1 MKYGR
6 SLQEL
11 AIELDR
17 QAKVKKDYVATAGAM
32 QMTAVNENFDL
43 VIGNT
48 PFQLNENAHRQ
59 LGLQLKIPAPY
70 YERMRAEN
78 PGLLMA
84 NVNGWFQQ
92 SPDTRRMVRTLDGT
106 ARAIL
111 SDRYRRIDNYEVA
124 QTVLPIISEMQG
136 ARIESCELTDTRMYI
151 KVVNERIQ
159 TEVVPGD
166 IVQAGILISNSEV
179 GMGSVSVK
187 PLIYRLVCTNGMV
200 ADNGSA
206 QSPSWSNYNSSQ
218 LTIGGTS
225 SATNAGSYSA
235 TFTPT
240 SNYKWSDGTTTAKSA
255 SWTIG
260 KATGSIT
267 LSASRLSLT
276 YPKTSGTITVTR
288 PGSGT
293 VTASSGS
300 TNIATVSVSGTT
312 ITVTA
317 KATGSA
323 TITVNVGA
331 DTNYTAPSSKTFT
344 VAVTLVSKTLS
355 SNSWAVIK
363 AVSDAGQGA
372 NYWSVGATKSVT
384 INGKV
389 GATTISSL
397 KVDAFIIGFN
407 HNSGKE
413 GSNRIHFLL
422 GKISGKFVGL
432 VDSSYGSATSTSGAF
447 TMNTSN
453 TNSGGWRSSQMRS
466 KVLGSASSPTS
477 PTANTLMAALPSDLR
492 AVMKSCTKY
501 TDNKGG
507 GNTASNVSSTTDYLF
522 LLSEYEVFAT
532 HQYCNDAEPNYQA
545 QYDYFKAG
553 NSKVANKH
561 SATGTAAVWWLRSPT
576 YYIGSDNYFC
586 EVSSSGSLDFN
597 AAYNAYGVV
606 PGFVV

>member
-43 VIGNT
+43 VIGST

-200 ADNGSA
+200 ADVGVGKRPFSRRRLPRWLSLRPRSSTSA
-206 QSPSWSNYNSSQ
+206 RTRARAFWGILSRAVTFPSMVWQTLSH
-218 LTIGGTS
+218 GTRRTCR
-225 SATNAGSYSA
+225 A
-235 TFTPT
+235 
-240 SNYKWSDGTTTAKSA
+240 TTAALNWKPP
-255 SWTIG
+255 
-260 KATGSIT
+260 AT
-267 LSASRLSLT
+267 
-276 YPKTSGTITVTR
+276 
-288 PGSGT
+288 
-293 VTASSGS
+293 
-300 TNIATVSVSGTT
+300 
-312 ITVTA
+312 
-317 KATGSA
+317 
-323 TITVNVGA
+323 
-331 DTNYTAPSSKTFT
+331 
-344 VAVTLVSKTLS
+344 
-355 SNSWAVIK
+355 
-363 AVSDAGQGA
+363 
-372 NYWSVGATKSVT
+372 
-384 INGKV
+384 
-389 GATTISSL
+389 
-397 KVDAFIIGFN
+397 
-407 HNSGKE
+407 
-413 GSNRIHFLL
+413 
-422 GKISGKFVGL
+422 
-432 VDSSYGSATSTSGAF
+432 
-447 TMNTSN
+447 
-453 TNSGGWRSSQMRS
+453 RSSPC
-466 KVLGSASSPTS
+466 SP
-477 PTANTLMAALPSDLR
+477 R
-492 AVMKSCTKY
+492 C
-501 TDNKGG
+501 
-507 GNTASNVSSTTDYLF
+507 
-522 LLSEYEVFAT
+522 
-532 HQYCNDAEPNYQA
+532 
-545 QYDYFKAG
+545 
-553 NSKVANKH
+553 
-561 SATGTAAVWWLRSPT
+561 
-576 YYIGSDNYFC
+576 
-586 EVSSSGSLDFN
+586 
-597 AAYNAYGVV
+597 
-606 PGFVV
+606 

>member
-200 ADNGSA
+200 ADVGVGKRHVGRINESVDGDFGIFRDETIEADDRAFLMKIEDTVRAAVDEARFNALVQKLRDAKEAPILRRRLPRWLSLRPRSSTSA
-206 QSPSWSNYNSSQ
+206 RTRARAFWDILSRAVTFPSMVWQTLSH
-218 LTIGGTS
+218 GTRRTCR
-225 SATNAGSYSA
+225 A
-235 TFTPT
+235 
-240 SNYKWSDGTTTAKSA
+240 TTAA
-255 SWTIG
+255 LSW
-260 KATGSIT
+260 KPPAT
-267 LSASRLSLT
+267 
-276 YPKTSGTITVTR
+276 
-288 PGSGT
+288 
-293 VTASSGS
+293 
-300 TNIATVSVSGTT
+300 
-312 ITVTA
+312 
-317 KATGSA
+317 
-323 TITVNVGA
+323 
-331 DTNYTAPSSKTFT
+331 
-344 VAVTLVSKTLS
+344 
-355 SNSWAVIK
+355 
-363 AVSDAGQGA
+363 
-372 NYWSVGATKSVT
+372 
-384 INGKV
+384 
-389 GATTISSL
+389 
-397 KVDAFIIGFN
+397 
-407 HNSGKE
+407 
-413 GSNRIHFLL
+413 
-422 GKISGKFVGL
+422 
-432 VDSSYGSATSTSGAF
+432 
-447 TMNTSN
+447 
-453 TNSGGWRSSQMRS
+453 RSSPC
-466 KVLGSASSPTS
+466 SP
-477 PTANTLMAALPSDLR
+477 R
-492 AVMKSCTKY
+492 C
-501 TDNKGG
+501 
-507 GNTASNVSSTTDYLF
+507 
-522 LLSEYEVFAT
+522 
-532 HQYCNDAEPNYQA
+532 
-545 QYDYFKAG
+545 
-553 NSKVANKH
+553 
-561 SATGTAAVWWLRSPT
+561 
-576 YYIGSDNYFC
+576 
-586 EVSSSGSLDFN
+586 
-597 AAYNAYGVV
+597 
-606 PGFVV
+606 

>member
-124 QTVLPIISEMQG
+124 QTVLPIISEMHG

-200 ADNGSA
+200 ADVGVGKRHVGRINESVDGDFGIFRDE
-206 QSPSWSNYNSSQ
+206 
-218 LTIGGTS
+218 TIE
-225 SATNAGSYSA
+225 ADDRA
-235 TFTPT
+235 FLM
-240 SNYKWSDGTTTAKSA
+240 KIED
-255 SWTIG
+255 
-260 KATGSIT
+260 
-267 LSASRLSLT
+267 
-276 YPKTSGTITVTR
+276 TVR
-288 PGSGT
+288 
-293 VTASSGS
+293 
-300 TNIATVSVSGTT
+300 
-312 ITVTA
+312 
-317 KATGSA
+317 
-323 TITVNVGA
+323 
-331 DTNYTAPSSKTFT
+331 
-344 VAVTLVSKTLS
+344 
-355 SNSWAVIK
+355 
-363 AVSDAGQGA
+363 
-372 NYWSVGATKSVT
+372 
-384 INGKV
+384 
-389 GATTISSL
+389 
-397 KVDAFIIGFN
+397 
-407 HNSGKE
+407 
-413 GSNRIHFLL
+413 
-422 GKISGKFVGL
+422 
-432 VDSSYGSATSTSGAF
+432 
-447 TMNTSN
+447 
-453 TNSGGWRSSQMRS
+453 
-466 KVLGSASSPTS
+466 
-477 PTANTLMAALPSDLR
+477 
-492 AVMKSCTKY
+492 
-501 TDNKGG
+501 
-507 GNTASNVSSTTDYLF
+507 
-522 LLSEYEVFAT
+522 
-532 HQYCNDAEPNYQA
+532 
-545 QYDYFKAG
+545 
-553 NSKVANKH
+553 
-561 SATGTAAVWWLRSPT
+561 AAVDEAR
-576 YYIGSDNYFC
+576 
-586 EVSSSGSLDFN
+586 FN
-597 AAYNAYGVV
+597 ALVQKLRDAKEAPILPAAAPKVV
-606 PGFVV
+606 ELAAKEFNIRQNES

>member
-200 ADNGSA
+200 ADVGVGKRHVGRINESVDGDFGIFRDETIEADDRAFLMKIEDTVRAAVDEARFNALVQKLRVPRKRPFSRRRLPRWLSLRPRSSTSA
-206 QSPSWSNYNSSQ
+206 RTRARAFWGILSRVVTFPSMVWQTLSH
-218 LTIGGTS
+218 GTRRTCR
-225 SATNAGSYSA
+225 A
-235 TFTPT
+235 
-240 SNYKWSDGTTTAKSA
+240 TTAALNWKPP
-255 SWTIG
+255 
-260 KATGSIT
+260 AT
-267 LSASRLSLT
+267 
-276 YPKTSGTITVTR
+276 
-288 PGSGT
+288 
-293 VTASSGS
+293 
-300 TNIATVSVSGTT
+300 
-312 ITVTA
+312 
-317 KATGSA
+317 
-323 TITVNVGA
+323 
-331 DTNYTAPSSKTFT
+331 
-344 VAVTLVSKTLS
+344 
-355 SNSWAVIK
+355 
-363 AVSDAGQGA
+363 
-372 NYWSVGATKSVT
+372 
-384 INGKV
+384 
-389 GATTISSL
+389 
-397 KVDAFIIGFN
+397 
-407 HNSGKE
+407 
-413 GSNRIHFLL
+413 
-422 GKISGKFVGL
+422 
-432 VDSSYGSATSTSGAF
+432 
-447 TMNTSN
+447 
-453 TNSGGWRSSQMRS
+453 RSSPC
-466 KVLGSASSPTS
+466 SP
-477 PTANTLMAALPSDLR
+477 R
-492 AVMKSCTKY
+492 C
-501 TDNKGG
+501 
-507 GNTASNVSSTTDYLF
+507 
-522 LLSEYEVFAT
+522 
-532 HQYCNDAEPNYQA
+532 
-545 QYDYFKAG
+545 
-553 NSKVANKH
+553 
-561 SATGTAAVWWLRSPT
+561 
-576 YYIGSDNYFC
+576 
-586 EVSSSGSLDFN
+586 
-597 AAYNAYGVV
+597 
-606 PGFVV
+606 

>member
-200 ADNGSA
+200 ADVGVGKRHVGRINESVDGDFGIFRDE
-206 QSPSWSNYNSSQ
+206 
-218 LTIGGTS
+218 TIEADDRAFLMKIEDTVRAAAPKGVELAAKEFNIRQNESEGILGHLIAGG
-225 SATNAGSYSA
+225 
-235 TFTPT
+235 
-240 SNYKWSDGTTTAKSA
+240 D
-255 SWTIG
+255 
-260 KATGSIT
+260 
-267 LSASRLSLT
+267 LSL
-276 YPKTSGTITVTR
+276 YGLANAVTR
-288 PGSGT
+288 HAQDVQSYDR
-293 VTASSGS
+293 S
-300 TNIATVSVSGTT
+300 TELEAAGYKI
-312 ITVTA
+312 ITMQ
-317 KATGSA
+317 
-323 TITVNVGA
+323 
-331 DTNYTAPSSKTFT
+331 PS
-344 VAVTLVSKTLS
+344 L
-355 SNSWAVIK
+355 
-363 AVSDAGQGA
+363 
-372 NYWSVGATKSVT
+372 
-384 INGKV
+384 
-389 GATTISSL
+389 L
-397 KVDAFIIGFN
+397 KRWN
-407 HNSGKE
+407 E
-413 GSNRIHFLL
+413 
-422 GKISGKFVGL
+422 
-432 VDSSYGSATSTSGAF
+432 
-447 TMNTSN
+447 
-453 TNSGGWRSSQMRS
+453 
-466 KVLGSASSPTS
+466 
-477 PTANTLMAALPSDLR
+477 
-492 AVMKSCTKY
+492 
-501 TDNKGG
+501 
-507 GNTASNVSSTTDYLF
+507 
-522 LLSEYEVFAT
+522 
-532 HQYCNDAEPNYQA
+532 
-545 QYDYFKAG
+545 
-553 NSKVANKH
+553 
-561 SATGTAAVWWLRSPT
+561 
-576 YYIGSDNYFC
+576 
-586 EVSSSGSLDFN
+586 EVST
-597 AAYNAYGVV
+597 V
-606 PGFVV
+606 

>member
-200 ADNGSA
+200 ADVGVGKRHVGRINESVDGDFGIFRDE
-206 QSPSWSNYNSSQ
+206 
-218 LTIGGTS
+218 TIEADDRAFLMKIEDTV
-225 SATNAGSYSA
+225 
-235 TFTPT
+235 
-240 SNYKWSDGTTTAKSA
+240 
-255 SWTIG
+255 
-260 KATGSIT
+260 
-267 LSASRLSLT
+267 SRRRLPRWLSLR
-276 YPKTSGTITVTR
+276 PRSSISARTR
-288 PGSGT
+288 ARAFWGILSQ
-293 VTASSGS
+293 
-300 TNIATVSVSGTT
+300 
-312 ITVTA
+312 
-317 KATGSA
+317 
-323 TITVNVGA
+323 
-331 DTNYTAPSSKTFT
+331 
-344 VAVTLVSKTLS
+344 AVTFPSMVWQTPSHGTRRTCRAMI
-355 SNSWAVIK
+355 AVLNWK
-363 AVSDAGQGA
+363 PP
-372 NYWSVGATKSVT
+372 AT
-384 INGKV
+384 
-389 GATTISSL
+389 
-397 KVDAFIIGFN
+397 
-407 HNSGKE
+407 
-413 GSNRIHFLL
+413 
-422 GKISGKFVGL
+422 
-432 VDSSYGSATSTSGAF
+432 
-447 TMNTSN
+447 
-453 TNSGGWRSSQMRS
+453 RSSPC
-466 KVLGSASSPTS
+466 SP
-477 PTANTLMAALPSDLR
+477 R
-492 AVMKSCTKY
+492 C
-501 TDNKGG
+501 
-507 GNTASNVSSTTDYLF
+507 
-522 LLSEYEVFAT
+522 
-532 HQYCNDAEPNYQA
+532 
-545 QYDYFKAG
+545 
-553 NSKVANKH
+553 
-561 SATGTAAVWWLRSPT
+561 
-576 YYIGSDNYFC
+576 
-586 EVSSSGSLDFN
+586 
-597 AAYNAYGVV
+597 
-606 PGFVV
+606 

>member
-200 ADNGSA
+200 ADVGVGKRHVGRINESVDGDFGIFRDETIEADDRAFLMKIEDTVRAAVDEARFNALGRNSGMPRKHPFSRRRLPRWLSLRPRSSTSA
-206 QSPSWSNYNSSQ
+206 RTRARAFWDILSRAVTFPSMVWQTLSH
-218 LTIGGTS
+218 GTRRTCR
-225 SATNAGSYSA
+225 A
-235 TFTPT
+235 
-240 SNYKWSDGTTTAKSA
+240 TTAA
-255 SWTIG
+255 LSW
-260 KATGSIT
+260 KPPAT
-267 LSASRLSLT
+267 
-276 YPKTSGTITVTR
+276 
-288 PGSGT
+288 
-293 VTASSGS
+293 
-300 TNIATVSVSGTT
+300 
-312 ITVTA
+312 
-317 KATGSA
+317 
-323 TITVNVGA
+323 
-331 DTNYTAPSSKTFT
+331 
-344 VAVTLVSKTLS
+344 
-355 SNSWAVIK
+355 
-363 AVSDAGQGA
+363 
-372 NYWSVGATKSVT
+372 
-384 INGKV
+384 
-389 GATTISSL
+389 
-397 KVDAFIIGFN
+397 
-407 HNSGKE
+407 
-413 GSNRIHFLL
+413 
-422 GKISGKFVGL
+422 
-432 VDSSYGSATSTSGAF
+432 
-447 TMNTSN
+447 
-453 TNSGGWRSSQMRS
+453 RSSPC
-466 KVLGSASSPTS
+466 SP
-477 PTANTLMAALPSDLR
+477 R
-492 AVMKSCTKY
+492 C
-501 TDNKGG
+501 
-507 GNTASNVSSTTDYLF
+507 
-522 LLSEYEVFAT
+522 
-532 HQYCNDAEPNYQA
+532 
-545 QYDYFKAG
+545 
-553 NSKVANKH
+553 
-561 SATGTAAVWWLRSPT
+561 
-576 YYIGSDNYFC
+576 
-586 EVSSSGSLDFN
+586 
-597 AAYNAYGVV
+597 
-606 PGFVV
+606 